1 MRVTTASRTQ
11 REAAVELLEDIPRRR
26 RITLGADKGY
36 DVPAFVEQ
44 PGMTRKV
51 RRRRDVV
58 TFRTG
63 NRTSPWSAPTRPDL
77 CRRGPID
84 PHGSLFLSLLAPHLQ
99 PQR

>member
-58 TFRTG
+58 TFRTCS
-63 NRTSPWSAPTRPDL
+63 RTSTWSAPTQHDRATEDGLTLMGRFSAACSEPE
-77 CRRGPID
+77 
-84 PHGSLFLSLLAPHLQ
+84 LAL
-99 PQR
+99 R